1 MADTGTM
8 FLRQFVNNNNA
19 AVVEMSRA
27 DFLRANLRLILAW
40 PLLCLALCGVLWTA
54 TLLQLEAEKKVAR
67 QQALDSVAS
76 QSKAY
81 GQYLLRTL
89 EQMDQLTLQLKYE
102 WENSRGHLRLDQ
114 LKTQG
119 MYALPQFA
127 IVAILD
133 RKGHAVTATAP
144 LTRLR
149 TNERSD
155 FLLRHWRSNS
165 SALRIA
171 LGRANGDAAATAPGA
186 GGSLVHFTRRLED
199 EDGNF
204 DGVLLISIH
213 SSYFSEFYDSV
224 NFGKL
229 GMSAMVGEE
238 GELFST
244 RLGARVLPADGE
256 HGNSATPFLDTSF
269 LETDSGAMESGG
281 RVAFSDKQNRY
292 VGWQAL
298 KAYPFTA
305 VVGLA
310 DSEMLHP
317 YEETRTI
324 YIGIALGVTLL
335 LLAFTVIATVLSLR
349 LAWRHHQSE
358 GVRNAYRMATEGT
371 SDGFYIISAL
381 RGEDGAIVDFEIV
394 DCNEPG
400 AGYFGVRREQLLGM
414 RLQSRAHEAYFRD
427 LIHNYRA
434 AMQSGFSEEEIELPD
449 GNPFKLRWI
458 RRRLV
463 RSGDRLAVTLQ
474 DISTAKEHERDL
486 RRLANE
492 DGLTGLPN
500 RYWLQQF
507 LPGALARAA
516 IAQHMLALLFI
527 DLDGFKDIND
537 TQGHAEGDKV
547 LRAASLRLKAVLR
560 PGDHVVRLGGDEFVV
575 VLDPVEDDS
584 RAEQVAQR
592 IAIAFDE
599 PFYLG
604 SERHKM
610 GASIGISLY
619 PRDGAET
626 DVLLKNADIA
636 MYAVKVA
643 GKGHHRF
650 FQPELFETIRNRRE
664 LEQSLVAALEQDQ
677 FLVVYQPRVDALSGQ
692 LCSMEA
698 LVRWRHP
705 QHGMVPP
712 LEFIP
717 VAESSGLIS
726 QLGEVVIEKVCLQ
739 MAHWQAAGQELV
751 PVSINV
757 SARQFGRG
765 DVHQVLASALARH
778 RIDARMIEVE
788 ITESAM
794 MDEQNRAVEQLS
806 AIRAL
811 GVRLLVDDFG
821 TGYSSL
827 SQLQKFAM
835 DGLKIDRAFTM
846 ELGRSEQGEVFVRAI
861 LSMAHALGMSV
872 VAEGV
877 ETREQL
883 DILRALQCNEVQGYF
898 ISRPVPAEH
907 MLALMRK
914 RFLIP
919 LPAPVLPPYSPVHG
933 AENNAVS

>member
-1 MADTGTM
+1 M
-8 FLRQFVNNNNA
+8 FLQQFFNRQHTSMVQLGK
-19 AVVEMSRA
+19 A
-27 DFLRANLRLILAW
+27 DFLKANLRLILAW
-40 PLLCLALCGVLWTA
+40 PLLGLALCAVLWTA
-54 TLLQLEAEKKVAR
+54 TMLQLEAEKKVAQ
-67 QQALDSVAS
+67 QQALDNVAS
-76 QSKAY
+76 LSKAY
-81 GQYLLRTL
+81 SQYLLRTI
-89 EQMDQLTLQLKYE
+89 EQLDQLTLQLKYE
-102 WENSRGHLRLDQ
+102 WENAGGKLSLEQ
-114 LKTQG
+114 LKTRG
-119 MYALPQFA
+119 MYAMPQFA
-127 IVAILD
+127 IVAAFD
-133 RKGHAVTATAP
+133 RKGHAVTSTAP
-144 LTRLR
+144 VQRLR
-149 TNERSD
+149 TSERSD

-171 LGRANGDAAATAPGA
+171 LGKMGEGKA
-186 GGSLVHFTRRLED
+186 GSLVHFTRRLED
-199 EDGNF
+199 ADGNF

-213 SSYFSEFYDSV
+213 SDYFSEFYDSV

-238 GELFST
+238 GELLSV
-244 RLGARVLPADGE
+244 RLGATVLPPQGA
-256 HGNSATPFLDTSF
+256 AFLDTSF
-269 LETDSGAMESGG
+269 LDGDSGAMQSPG
-281 RVAFSDKQNRY
+281 RTAFADAQSRY

-305 VVGLA
+305 VVALT
-310 DSEMLHP
+310 DTQVLQP
-317 YEETRTI
+317 YQETRTI
-324 YIGIALGVTLL
+324 YLGIASAVSLL
-335 LLAFTVIATVLSLR
+335 LLAFTCIATGLSLR

-371 SDGFYIISAL
+371 SDGFYIIAAL
-381 RGEDGAIVDFEIV
+381 RDADGTIIDFELV

-400 AGYFGVRREQLLGM
+400 AEFFGVRRGQLLGM
-414 RLQSRAHEAYFRD
+414 RLQSRAHEPYFRD
-427 LIHNYRA
+427 LILSYRA
-434 AMQSGFSEEEIELPD
+434 AMASGFSEEEIELAD

-474 DISTAKEHERDL
+474 DISAAKLHEQDL

-516 IAQHMLALLFI
+516 QGGHMLALLFI
-527 DLDGFKDIND
+527 DFDGFKDIND

-547 LRAASLRLKAVLR
+547 LRAASLRLNAVLR

-575 VLDPVEDDS
+575 LLDPVEDDS

-592 IAIAFDE
+592 IATAFDE

-604 SERHKM
+604 LERHKM
-610 GASIGISLY
+610 GASIGISMY

-626 DVLLKNADIA
+626 DVLMKNADIA
-636 MYAVKVA
+636 MYAVKTA

-650 FQPELFETIRNRRE
+650 FQPALFETIRHRRE
-664 LEQSLVAALEQDQ
+664 LEQSLVTALEQDE
-677 FLVVYQPRVDALSGQ
+677 FLVVYQPRVDTMSGQ

-698 LVRWRHP
+698 LVRWQHP
-705 QHGMVPP
+705 QQGMVPP

-726 QLGEVVIEKVCLQ
+726 QLGEVVIEKVCQQ
-739 MAHWQAAGQELV
+739 MARWKTYGLELV

-765 DVHQVLASALARH
+765 DVHQVLASALSRH
-778 RIDARMIEVE
+778 GIDARLIEVE

-794 MDEQNRAVEQLS
+794 MDEQNRAVEQLA

-846 ELGRSEQGEVFVRAI
+846 ELGRSDQGEVFVRAI
-861 LSMAHALGMSV
+861 VSMAHALGMSV

-883 DILRALQCNEVQGYF
+883 DMLHALQCNEVQGYF
-898 ISRPVPAEH
+898 ISRPVPAEQ
-907 MLALMRK
+907 MLELMLK
-914 RFLIP
+914 RFLIDH
-919 LPAPVLPPYSPVHG
+919 PARARMPCSLAS
-933 AENNAVS
+933 

>member
-1 MADTGTM
+1 M
-8 FLRQFVNNNNA
+8 FLRQYFNRHHTAMVQ
-19 AVVEMSRA
+19 MGKA
-27 DFLRANLRLILAW
+27 DFLKANLRLILAW
-40 PLLCLALCGVLWTA
+40 PLLGLSLCAVLWAA
-54 TLLQLEAEKKVAR
+54 TMLQLEAEKKVAQ
-67 QQALDSVAS
+67 QQALDNVAS
-76 QSKAY
+76 LSKAY
-81 GQYLLRTL
+81 SQYLLRTV

-102 WENSRGHLRLDQ
+102 WENAGGKLSLEQ
-114 LKTQG
+114 LKTRG

-127 IVAILD
+127 IVAIFD
-133 RKGHAVTATAP
+133 RKGYAVTTTVP
-144 LTRLR
+144 VQRLR
-149 TNERSD
+149 ASERSD

-171 LGRANGDAAATAPGA
+171 LGKMGEGEA
-186 GGSLVHFTRRLED
+186 GSLVHFTRRLED
-199 EDGNF
+199 ADGNF

-213 SSYFSEFYDSV
+213 SAYFSEFYDSV

-238 GELFST
+238 GELLSV
-244 RLGARVLPADGE
+244 RLGATVLPPRG
-256 HGNSATPFLDTSF
+256 TPFLDTSF
-269 LETDSGAMESGG
+269 LDGDSGAMQSAG
-281 RVAFSDKQNRY
+281 RTAFADAQSRY

-305 VVGLA
+305 VVALA
-310 DSEMLHP
+310 DTQVLQP
-317 YEETRTI
+317 YQETRTI
-324 YIGIALGVTLL
+324 YLGIASAVSLL
-335 LLAFTVIATVLSLR
+335 LLAFTCIATGLSLR

-371 SDGFYIISAL
+371 SDGFYIIAAL
-381 RGEDGAIVDFEIV
+381 RDAEGVIIDFELV

-400 AGYFGVRREQLLGM
+400 ADFFGVRREQLLGM
-414 RLQSRAHEAYFRD
+414 RLQSRAHEPYFRD

-434 AMQSGFSEEEIELPD
+434 AMESGFSEEEIELAE

-474 DISTAKEHERDL
+474 DISAAKLHEQDL

-516 IAQHMLALLFI
+516 REGHMLALLFI
-527 DLDGFKDIND
+527 DFDGFKDIND

-547 LRAASLRLKAVLR
+547 LRAASLRLNAVLR

-575 VLDPVEDDS
+575 LLDPVEDDS

-592 IAIAFDE
+592 IAMAFDE

-604 SERHKM
+604 AERHKM
-610 GASIGISLY
+610 GASIGISMY

-626 DVLLKNADIA
+626 DVLMKNADIA
-636 MYAVKVA
+636 MYAVKTA

-650 FQPELFETIRNRRE
+650 FQPALFETIRHRRE
-664 LEQSLVAALEQDQ
+664 LEQSLVTALEQDE
-677 FLVVYQPRVDALSGQ
+677 FLVVYQPRVDTMSGQ

-698 LVRWRHP
+698 LVRWQHP

-726 QLGEVVIEKVCLQ
+726 QLGEVVIEKVCQQL
-739 MAHWQAAGQELV
+739 ARWKTYGLELV

-765 DVHQVLASALARH
+765 DVHQVLASALSRH
-778 RIDARMIEVE
+778 GIDARLIEVE

-794 MDEQNRAVEQLS
+794 MDEQNRAVEQLA

-861 LSMAHALGMSV
+861 VSMAHALGMSV

-883 DILRALQCNEVQGYF
+883 DMLHALQCNEVQGYF
-898 ISRPVPAEH
+898 ISRPVLAEQ
-907 MLALMRK
+907 MLELMLK
-914 RFLIP
+914 RFLIDH
-919 LPAPVLPPYSPVHG
+919 PAQPRLQPRSPYSL
-933 AENNAVS
+933 AS

>member
-1 MADTGTM
+1 M

-27 DFLRANLRLILAW
+27 DFLKANLRLILAW
-40 PLLCLALCGVLWTA
+40 PMLCLALCAVLWTA
-54 TLLQLEAEKKVAR
+54 TLLQLKAEKKVAQ

-81 GQYLLRTL
+81 SQYLLRTL

-102 WENSRGHLRLDQ
+102 WENSHDHLRLDQ

-133 RKGHAVTATAP
+133 RKGQAVTSTAP

-171 LGRANGDAAATAPGA
+171 LGRASTAPAAPGSA
-186 GGSLVHFTRRLED
+186 DSLVHFTRRLED

-238 GELFST
+238 GELFSM
-244 RLGARVLPADGE
+244 RLGSRVLPVPGA
-256 HGNSATPFLDTSF
+256 HGGAPFLDTSF
-269 LETDSGAMESGG
+269 LETDSGAVESGG
-281 RVAFSDKQNRY
+281 RFAFSDKQNRY

-324 YIGIALGVTLL
+324 YTGIALAVTLL
-335 LLAFTVIATVLSLR
+335 LLAFTVVATVLSLR
-349 LAWRHHQSE
+349 LAWRHHHSE

-371 SDGFYIISAL
+371 SDGFYIIAAL
-381 RGEDGAIVDFEIV
+381 RGGDGVIADFEIV

-414 RLQSRAHEAYFRD
+414 RLQSRAHEPYFRD

-500 RYWLQQF
+500 RYWLQHF

-626 DVLLKNADIA
+626 EVLLKNADIA

-677 FLVVYQPRVDALSGQ
+677 FLVVYQPRVDAMSGQ

-705 QHGMVPP
+705 ERGIISPT
-712 LEFIP
+712 EFIP
-717 VAESSGLIS
+717 LAEETGLIVPI
-726 QLGEVVIEKVCLQ
+726 GEWVLRTACNQAKAWQRGGQQAIR
-739 MAHWQAAGQELV
+739 MAVNL
-751 PVSINV
+751 
-757 SARQFGRG
+757 SAKQFK
-765 DVHQVLASALARH
+765 DENLMQIVLSALADTGL
-778 RIDARMIEVE
+778 DARLLELE
-788 ITESAM
+788 LTEGTL
-794 MDEQNRAVEQLS
+794 MDDARATMVTLEQLRG
-806 AIRAL
+806 I
-811 GVRLLVDDFG
+811 GVYLSIDDFG
-821 TGYSSL
+821 TGYSSMNYL
-827 SQLQKFAM
+827 KRFDVRA
-835 DGLKIDRAFTM
+835 LKIDRSFIAGLPQDAENAAIT
-846 ELGRSEQGEVFVRAI
+846 RAI
-861 LSMAHALGMSV
+861 IAMAHGLKMVV

-877 ETREQL
+877 ETDEQL
-883 DILRALQCNEVQGYF
+883 LMLEEYGCDMAQGYF
-898 ISRPVPAEH
+898 LGQPSPHDAITA
-907 MLALMRK
+907 MLERQ
-914 RFLIP
+914 
-919 LPAPVLPPYSPVHG
+919 APPPGGKLDLTGLRRRGV
-933 AENNAVS
+933 A

>member
-1 MADTGTM
+1 M

-27 DFLRANLRLILAW
+27 DFLKANLRLILAW
-40 PLLCLALCGVLWTA
+40 PLLGLVLCAVLWTA
-54 TLLQLEAEKKVAR
+54 TLLQLEAEKKVAQ
-67 QQALDSVAS
+67 QQALDSVS
-76 QSKAY
+76 SLSKAY

-102 WENSRGHLRLDQ
+102 WENSRGQLRLDH

-133 RKGHAVTATAP
+133 RKGHPVTATAP
-144 LTRLR
+144 LQRLR
-149 TNERSD
+149 VNERSD

-171 LGRANGDAAATAPGA
+171 LGRANAASEATVPGA
-186 GGSLVHFTRRLED
+186 DESLVHFTRRLED

-213 SSYFSEFYDSV
+213 SSYFSEFYNSV
-224 NFGKL
+224 SFGKF
-229 GMSAMVGEE
+229 GISAMVGEE

-244 RLGARVLPADGE
+244 RLGSRVLPTPSGE
-256 HGNSATPFLDTSF
+256 GTPFLDTSF
-269 LETDSGAMESGG
+269 LETDSGAMHSGG
-281 RVAFSDKQNRY
+281 RIAFSDKQSRY

-305 VVGLA
+305 VVGLS
-310 DSEMLHP
+310 DGEMLHP
-317 YEETRTI
+317 YAETRSI
-324 YIGIALGVTLL
+324 YIGIALAVTAL
-335 LLAFTVIATVLSLR
+335 LLAFAAVATVLSLR

-371 SDGFYIISAL
+371 SDGFYIIAAL
-381 RGEDGAIVDFEIV
+381 RGEDGSILDFEIV

-414 RLQSRAHEAYFRD
+414 RLQSRAHEPYFRD

-507 LPGALARAA
+507 LPGALGRAA
-516 IAQHMLALLFI
+516 IARHMLALLFI

-547 LRAASLRLKAVLR
+547 LRAASLRLKGVLR

-626 DVLLKNADIA
+626 EVLLKNADIA

-664 LEQSLVAALEQDQ
+664 LEQSLVTALEQDQ
-677 FLVVYQPRVDALSGQ
+677 FLVVYQPRVDAMSGQ

-698 LVRWRHP
+698 LVRWHHP

-739 MAHWQAAGQELV
+739 MARWQASGLEMV

-765 DVHQVLASALARH
+765 DVHQVLASALTRH
-778 RIDARMIEVE
+778 RIDARLIEVE

-898 ISRPVPAEH
+898 ISRPVPAEQ
-907 MLALMRK
+907 MLALMQQ

-919 LPAPVLPPYSPVHG
+919 LPAPVLPPYSPVIG
-933 AENNAVS
+933 EENNAVS

>member
-1 MADTGTM
+1 M

-19 AVVEMSRA
+19 AMVEMSRA
-27 DFLRANLRLILAW
+27 DFIRANVRLILAW
-40 PLLCLALCGVLWTA
+40 PLLCLALCAVLWTA
-54 TLLQLEAEKKVAR
+54 TLLQLEAEKTVAQ

-81 GQYLLRTL
+81 SQYLLRTL

-102 WENSRGHLRLDQ
+102 WENSRGQLRLDQ

-144 LTRLR
+144 LARLR

-171 LGRANGDAAATAPGA
+171 LGRANETAPAA
-186 GGSLVHFTRRLED
+186 GGASETLVHFTRRLED

-204 DGVLLISIH
+204 DGVLLIAIH

-229 GMSAMVGEE
+229 GMSAMVGED

-244 RLGARVLPADGE
+244 RLGARVLPV
-256 HGNSATPFLDTSF
+256 HGGHGPFLDTSF
-269 LETDSGAMESGG
+269 LETDSGAMESGS

-317 YEETRTI
+317 YQETRTI
-324 YIGIALGVTLL
+324 YMGIALGVTLL

-381 RGEDGAIVDFEIV
+381 RGEDGVILDFEIV

-414 RLQSRAHEAYFRD
+414 RLQSRAHEPYFRD

-500 RYWLQQF
+500 RYWLQHF
-507 LPGALARAA
+507 LPGALGRAA
-516 IAQHMLALLFI
+516 MAQRMLALLFI

-677 FLVVYQPRVDALSGQ
+677 FLVVYQPRVDAMSGQ

-883 DILRALQCNEVQGYF
+883 DILRGLQCNEVQGYF

-919 LPAPVLPPYSPVHG
+919 LPAPVLPPYSPVRS

>member
-1 MADTGTM
+1 M
-8 FLRQFVNNNNA
+8 FLRQFFKRHHA
-19 AVVEMSRA
+19 AMAQMGKA
-27 DFLRANLRLILAW
+27 DFLKANLRLILAW
-40 PLLCLALCGVLWTA
+40 PLLGMALCAVLWAA
-54 TLLQLEAEKKVAR
+54 TMLQLEAEKKVAQ
-67 QQALDSVAS
+67 QQALDNVAS
-76 QSKAY
+76 LSKAY
-81 GQYLLRTL
+81 SQYLLRTV

-102 WENSRGHLRLDQ
+102 WENAGGRLSLEQ
-114 LKTQG
+114 LKTRG

-127 IVAILD
+127 IVAIFD
-133 RKGHAVTATAP
+133 RKGHAVTTTAP
-144 LTRLR
+144 VQRLR
-149 TNERSD
+149 TSERSD

-171 LGRANGDAAATAPGA
+171 LGKASEGEDS
-186 GGSLVHFTRRLED
+186 SLVHFTRRLED
-199 EDGNF
+199 ADGNF

-213 SSYFSEFYDSV
+213 SAYFSEFYDSV

-238 GELFST
+238 GELLSV
-244 RLGARVLPADGE
+244 RLGATVIAPRG
-256 HGNSATPFLDTSF
+256 TPFLDTSF
-269 LETDSGAMESGG
+269 LDGDSGAMQSAG
-281 RVAFSDKQNRY
+281 RTAFADAQSRY

-305 VVGLA
+305 VVALA
-310 DSEMLHP
+310 DTQVLQP
-317 YEETRTI
+317 YQETRTI
-324 YIGIALGVTLL
+324 YLGIASAVSLL
-335 LLAFTVIATVLSLR
+335 LLAFTCIATGLSLR

-371 SDGFYIISAL
+371 SDGFYIIAAL
-381 RGEDGAIVDFEIV
+381 RDADGAIMDFELV

-400 AGYFGVRREQLLGM
+400 ADFFGVRREQLLGM
-414 RLQSRAHEAYFRD
+414 RLQSRAHEPYFRD

-434 AMQSGFSEEEIELPD
+434 AMESGFSEEEIELGE

-474 DISTAKEHERDL
+474 DISAAKLHEQDL
-486 RRLANE
+486 RRLVNE

-500 RYWLQQF
+500 RHWLQQF

-516 IAQHMLALLFI
+516 REGHMLALLFI
-527 DLDGFKDIND
+527 DFDGFKDIND

-547 LRAASLRLKAVLR
+547 LRAASLRLNAVLR

-575 VLDPVEDDS
+575 LLDPVEDDS

-592 IAIAFDE
+592 IAMAFDE

-604 SERHKM
+604 PERHKM
-610 GASIGISLY
+610 GASIGISMY

-626 DVLLKNADIA
+626 DVLMKNADIA
-636 MYAVKVA
+636 MYAVKTA

-650 FQPELFETIRNRRE
+650 FQPALFETIRHRRE
-664 LEQSLVAALEQDQ
+664 LEQSLVTALEQDE
-677 FLVVYQPRVDALSGQ
+677 FLVVYQPRVDTMSGQ

-698 LVRWRHP
+698 LVRWQHP

-726 QLGEVVIEKVCLQ
+726 QLGEVVIEKVCQQL
-739 MAHWQAAGQELV
+739 ARWKTYGLELV

-765 DVHQVLASALARH
+765 DVHQVLASALSRH
-778 RIDARMIEVE
+778 GIDARLIEVE

-794 MDEQNRAVEQLS
+794 MDEQNRAVEQLA

-861 LSMAHALGMSV
+861 VSMAHALGMSV

-883 DILRALQCNEVQGYF
+883 DMLHALQCNEVQGYF
-898 ISRPVPAEH
+898 ISRPVLAEQ
-907 MLALMRK
+907 MLELMLK
-914 RFLIP
+914 RFLIDHPAQP
-919 LPAPVLPPYSPVHG
+919 LSHPRTPCSLAS
-933 AENNAVS
+933 

>member
-1 MADTGTM
+1 M
-8 FLRQFVNNNNA
+8 FLRQFFNRHHTAMVQ
-19 AVVEMSRA
+19 MGKA
-27 DFLRANLRLILAW
+27 DFLKANLRLILAW
-40 PLLCLALCGVLWTA
+40 PLLGLALCAVLWAA
-54 TLLQLEAEKKVAR
+54 TMLQLEAEKKVAQ
-67 QQALDSVAS
+67 QQALDNVAS
-76 QSKAY
+76 LSKAY
-81 GQYLLRTL
+81 SQYLLRTV

-102 WENSRGHLRLDQ
+102 WEHADGKLRLEQ
-114 LKTQG
+114 LKTRG
-119 MYALPQFA
+119 MYAMPQFA
-127 IVAILD
+127 IVAIFD
-133 RKGHAVTATAP
+133 RKGHAVTTTAP
-144 LTRLR
+144 VQRLR
-149 TNERSD
+149 TSERSD

-171 LGRANGDAAATAPGA
+171 LGKMGEGEA
-186 GGSLVHFTRRLED
+186 GSLVHFTRRLED
-199 EDGNF
+199 ADGNF

-213 SSYFSEFYDSV
+213 SAYFSEFYDSV

-238 GELFST
+238 GELLSV
-244 RLGARVLPADGE
+244 RLGATVLAPQGA
-256 HGNSATPFLDTSF
+256 AFLDTSF
-269 LETDSGAMESGG
+269 LDGDSGAMQSPG
-281 RVAFSDKQNRY
+281 RTAFADAQSRY

-305 VVGLA
+305 VVALA
-310 DSEMLHP
+310 DTQVLQP
-317 YEETRTI
+317 YQETRTI
-324 YIGIALGVTLL
+324 YLGIASAVSLL
-335 LLAFTVIATVLSLR
+335 LLAFTCIATGLSLR

-371 SDGFYIISAL
+371 SDGFYIIAAL
-381 RGEDGAIVDFEIV
+381 RDAEGVIIDFELV

-400 AGYFGVRREQLLGM
+400 ADFFGVRREQLLGM
-414 RLQSRAHEAYFRD
+414 RLQSRAHEPYFRD

-434 AMQSGFSEEEIELPD
+434 AMVSGFSEEEIELAE

-474 DISTAKEHERDL
+474 DISAAKLHEQDL

-507 LPGALARAA
+507 LPEALDRAA
-516 IAQHMLALLFI
+516 REGHMLALLFI
-527 DLDGFKDIND
+527 DFDGFKDIND

-547 LRAASLRLKAVLR
+547 LRAASLRLNAVLR

-575 VLDPVEDDS
+575 LLDPVEDDS

-592 IAIAFDE
+592 IATAFDE

-604 SERHKM
+604 PERHKM
-610 GASIGISLY
+610 GASIGISMY

-626 DVLLKNADIA
+626 DVLMKNADIA
-636 MYAVKVA
+636 MYAVKTA

-650 FQPELFETIRNRRE
+650 FQPALFETIRHRRE
-664 LEQSLVAALEQDQ
+664 LEQSLVTALEQDE
-677 FLVVYQPRVDALSGQ
+677 FLVVYQPRVDTMSGQ

-698 LVRWRHP
+698 LVRWQHP

-726 QLGEVVIEKVCLQ
+726 QLGEVVIEKVCQQL
-739 MAHWQAAGQELV
+739 ARWKTYGLELV

-765 DVHQVLASALARH
+765 DVHQVLASALSRH
-778 RIDARMIEVE
+778 GIDARLIEVE

-794 MDEQNRAVEQLS
+794 MDEQNRAVEQLA

-861 LSMAHALGMSV
+861 VSMAHALGMSV

-877 ETREQL
+877 EMREQL
-883 DILRALQCNEVQGYF
+883 DMLHALQCNEVQGYF
-898 ISRPVPAEH
+898 ISRPVPAEQ
-907 MLALMRK
+907 MLELMLK
-914 RFLIP
+914 RFLIDH
-919 LPAPVLPPYSPVHG
+919 PARARTPYSL
-933 AENNAVS
+933 VS

>member
-1 MADTGTM
+1 M
-8 FLRQFVNNNNA
+8 FLRQFVNSNNA

-27 DFLRANLRLILAW
+27 DFLKANLRLILAW
-40 PLLCLALCGVLWTA
+40 PLLGLVLCAVLWTA
-54 TLLQLEAEKKVAR
+54 TLLQLEAEKKVAQ
-67 QQALDSVAS
+67 QQALDNVAS
-76 QSKAY
+76 LSKAY
-81 GQYLLRTL
+81 SQYLLRTV

-102 WENSRGHLRLDQ
+102 WEHADGKLRLEQ
-114 LKTQG
+114 LKTRG
-119 MYALPQFA
+119 MYAMPQFA
-127 IVAILD
+127 IVAIFD
-133 RKGHAVTATAP
+133 RKGHAVTTTAP
-144 LTRLR
+144 VQRLR
-149 TNERSD
+149 ASERSD

-171 LGRANGDAAATAPGA
+171 LGKMGEGEGEA
-186 GGSLVHFTRRLED
+186 GSMVHFTRRLED
-199 EDGNF
+199 ADGNF

-213 SSYFSEFYDSV
+213 SAYFSEFYDSV

-238 GELFST
+238 GELLSV
-244 RLGARVLPADGE
+244 RLGATVLPPRG
-256 HGNSATPFLDTSF
+256 TPFLDTSF
-269 LETDSGAMESGG
+269 LDGDSGAMQSAG
-281 RVAFSDKQNRY
+281 RTAFADAQSRY

-305 VVGLA
+305 VVALA
-310 DSEMLHP
+310 DTQVLQP
-317 YEETRTI
+317 YQETRTI
-324 YIGIALGVTLL
+324 YLGIASAVSLL
-335 LLAFTVIATVLSLR
+335 LLAFTCIATGLSLR

-371 SDGFYIISAL
+371 SDGFYIIAAL
-381 RGEDGAIVDFEIV
+381 RGTDGSILDFEIV

-414 RLQSRAHEAYFRD
+414 RLQSRAHEPYFRD

-434 AMQSGFSEEEIELPD
+434 AMESGFSEEEIELAE

-474 DISTAKEHERDL
+474 DISAAKLHEQDL

-650 FQPELFETIRNRRE
+650 FQPELFETIRSRRE
-664 LEQSLVAALEQDQ
+664 LEQSLVAALELDQ
-677 FLVVYQPRVDALSGQ
+677 FLVVYQPRVDAMSGQ

-698 LVRWRHP
+698 LVRWHHP

-739 MAHWQAAGQELV
+739 MARWQASGLELV

-778 RIDARMIEVE
+778 RIDARLIEVE

-883 DILRALQCNEVQGYF
+883 DILRTLQCNEVQGYF
-898 ISRPVPAEH
+898 ISRPVPAEQ
-907 MLALMRK
+907 MLALMHQ

-919 LPAPVLPPYSPVHG
+919 LPAPAL
-933 AENNAVS
+933 AL

>member
-1 MADTGTM
+1 MADPRTM
-8 FLRQFVNNNNA
+8 FLRQFFNRHHTTMVQIGK
-19 AVVEMSRA
+19 A
-27 DFLRANLRLILAW
+27 DFLKANLRQILAW
-40 PLLCLALCGVLWTA
+40 PLLGVALCAVLWAA
-54 TLLQLEAEKKVAR
+54 TMLQLAAEKQVAQ
-67 QQALDSVAS
+67 QQALDNVAS
-76 QSKAY
+76 LSKAY
-81 GQYLLRTL
+81 SQYLLRTV

-102 WENSRGHLRLDQ
+102 WENAGGKLRLEQ
-114 LKTQG
+114 MKTRG

-127 IVAILD
+127 IVAIFD
-133 RKGHAVTATAP
+133 RKGHAVTTTAP
-144 LTRLR
+144 VQRLR
-149 TNERSD
+149 ASERSD

-171 LGRANGDAAATAPGA
+171 LGKAGDGNEAS
-186 GGSLVHFTRRLED
+186 GSLVHFTRRLED
-199 EDGNF
+199 ADGNF

-213 SSYFSEFYDSV
+213 SAYFSEFYDSV

-238 GELFST
+238 GELLSV
-244 RLGARVLPADGE
+244 RLGATVLAP
-256 HGNSATPFLDTSF
+256 HGTPFLDTSF
-269 LETDSGAMESGG
+269 LDGDSGAMQSAG
-281 RVAFSDKQNRY
+281 RTAFADAQSRY

-305 VVGLA
+305 VVALA
-310 DSEMLHP
+310 DTQVLQP
-317 YEETRTI
+317 YQETRTI
-324 YIGIALGVTLL
+324 YLGIASAVSLL
-335 LLAFTVIATVLSLR
+335 LLAFTCIATGLSLR

-371 SDGFYIISAL
+371 SDGFYIIAAL
-381 RGEDGAIVDFEIV
+381 RDADGVIVDFELV

-400 AGYFGVRREQLLGM
+400 ADFFGVHREQLLGM
-414 RLQSRAHEAYFRD
+414 RLQSRAHEPYFRD
-427 LIHNYRA
+427 LIQNYHA
-434 AMQSGFSEEEIELPD
+434 AMVSGFSEEEIELAE

-474 DISTAKEHERDL
+474 DISAAKLHEQDL

-516 IAQHMLALLFI
+516 RDGHMLALLFI
-527 DLDGFKDIND
+527 DFDGFKDIND

-547 LRAASLRLKAVLR
+547 LRAASLRLHAVLR
-560 PGDHVVRLGGDEFVV
+560 PGDHVVRVGGDEFVV
-575 VLDPVEDDS
+575 LLDPVKDDS

-592 IAIAFDE
+592 IASAFDE

-604 SERHKM
+604 PERHKM
-610 GASIGISLY
+610 GASIGISMY

-626 DVLLKNADIA
+626 DVLMKNADIA
-636 MYAVKVA
+636 MYAVKTA

-650 FQPELFETIRNRRE
+650 FQPALFETIRHRRE
-664 LEQSLVAALEQDQ
+664 LEQSLVTALEQDQ
-677 FLVVYQPRVDALSGQ
+677 FLVVYQPRVDTMSGL

-698 LVRWRHP
+698 LVRWQHP

-726 QLGEVVIEKVCLQ
+726 QLGEVVIEKVCQQL
-739 MAHWQAAGQELV
+739 ARWKTYGLELV

-765 DVHQVLASALARH
+765 DVHRVLASALARH
-778 RIDARMIEVE
+778 GIDARLIEVE

-794 MDEQNRAVEQLS
+794 MDEQNRAVEQLA

-861 LSMAHALGMSV
+861 VSMAHALGMSV

-883 DILRALQCNEVQGYF
+883 DMLHALQCNEVQGYF
-898 ISRPVPAEH
+898 ISRPVPAEQ
-907 MLALMRK
+907 MLELMLK
-914 RFLIP
+914 RFLIDHP
-919 LPAPVLPPYSPVHG
+919 AQPRLPAPSLYTLAS
-933 AENNAVS
+933 

>member
-1 MADTGTM
+1 M

-19 AVVEMSRA
+19 AVVEMSKA
-27 DFLRANLRLILAW
+27 GFLRANLRLILAW
-40 PLLCLALCGVLWTA
+40 PLLCLALCAVLWTA
-54 TLLQLEAEKKVAR
+54 TLLQLEAEKKVAQ

-102 WENSRGHLRLDQ
+102 WENSHDHLRLDQ

-171 LGRANGDAAATAPGA
+171 LGRANGANGAAAPGA
-186 GGSLVHFTRRLED
+186 DDSLVHFTRRLED

-244 RLGARVLPADGE
+244 RLGSRVLPV
-256 HGNSATPFLDTSF
+256 HGGQRSQGTPFLDTSF

-324 YIGIALGVTLL
+324 YTVIALGVTVL

-381 RGEDGAIVDFEIV
+381 RGDDGAIVDFEIV

-414 RLQSRAHEAYFRD
+414 RLQSRAHEPYFRD

-626 DVLLKNADIA
+626 EVLLKNADIA

-677 FLVVYQPRVDALSGQ
+677 FLVVYQPRVDAMSGQ

-726 QLGEVVIEKVCLQ
+726 QLGEVVIEKVCQQ
-739 MAHWQAAGQELV
+739 MARWQAAGQELV

-919 LPAPVLPPYSPVHG
+919 LAAPVLPPYSTVQS
-933 AENNAVS
+933 AENNVVS

>member
-1 MADTGTM
+1 M
-8 FLRQFVNNNNA
+8 
-19 AVVEMSRA
+19 VEMCKA
-27 DFLRANLRLILAW
+27 DFLRSNIRLILVW
-40 PLLCLALCGVLWTA
+40 PLLGLALAAVLWTA
-54 TLLQLEAEKKVAR
+54 TLLQLQAEKTVAQ
-67 QQALDSVAS
+67 QQALGSVAS
-76 QSKAY
+76 LARAY
-81 GQYLLRTL
+81 SQYLLRTV

-102 WENSRGHLRLDQ
+102 WENAQGKLRLEQ
-114 LKTQG
+114 LKTRG
-119 MYALPQFA
+119 MYAMPQFA
-127 IVAILD
+127 IVAIFD
-133 RKGHAVTATAP
+133 GKGHAVTTTAP
-144 LTRLR
+144 VQRLR
-149 TNERSD
+149 TSERSD
-155 FLLRHWRSNS
+155 FLLRHWLSNS

-171 LGRANGDAAATAPGA
+171 LGKMGEDKA
-186 GGSLVHFTRRLED
+186 GGGEAGSLVHFTRRLED
-199 EDGNF
+199 ADGNF

-213 SSYFSEFYDSV
+213 SAYFSEFYDSV

-238 GELFST
+238 GELLSV
-244 RLGARVLPADGE
+244 RLGATVLPPRG
-256 HGNSATPFLDTSF
+256 TPFLDTSF
-269 LETDSGAMESGG
+269 LDGDSGAMQSAG
-281 RVAFSDKQNRY
+281 RTAFADAQSRY

-305 VVGLA
+305 VVALA
-310 DSEMLHP
+310 DTQVLQP
-317 YEETRTI
+317 YQETRTI
-324 YIGIALGVTLL
+324 YLGIASAVSLL
-335 LLAFTVIATVLSLR
+335 LLAFTCIATGLSLR

-371 SDGFYIISAL
+371 SDGFYIIAAL
-381 RGEDGAIVDFEIV
+381 RGGDGVIADFEIV

-414 RLQSRAHEAYFRD
+414 RLQSRAHEPYFRD

-500 RYWLQQF
+500 RYWLQHF

-626 DVLLKNADIA
+626 EVLLKNADIA

-677 FLVVYQPRVDALSGQ
+677 FLVVYQPRVDAMSGQ

-726 QLGEVVIEKVCLQ
+726 QLGEVVIEKVCQQ
-739 MAHWQAAGQELV
+739 MARWQAAGQELV

-919 LPAPVLPPYSPVHG
+919 LAAPVLPPYSTVQS
-933 AENNAVS
+933 AENNVVS

>member
-1 MADTGTM
+1 M
-8 FLRQFVNNNNA
+8 FLRQFFNRHHTTMVQIGK
-19 AVVEMSRA
+19 A
-27 DFLRANLRLILAW
+27 DFLKANLRQILAW
-40 PLLCLALCGVLWTA
+40 PLLGLALCAVLWAA
-54 TLLQLEAEKKVAR
+54 TMLQLEAEKQVAQ
-67 QQALDSVAS
+67 QQALDNVAS
-76 QSKAY
+76 LSKAY
-81 GQYLLRTL
+81 SQYLLRTV

-102 WENSRGHLRLDQ
+102 WENAGGKLRLEQ
-114 LKTQG
+114 LKTRG

-127 IVAILD
+127 IVAIFD
-133 RKGHAVTATAP
+133 RKGHAVTTTAP
-144 LTRLR
+144 VQRLR
-149 TNERSD
+149 ASERSD

-171 LGRANGDAAATAPGA
+171 LGKA
-186 GGSLVHFTRRLED
+186 GEGEEASGSLVHFTRRLED
-199 EDGNF
+199 ADGNF

-213 SSYFSEFYDSV
+213 SAYFSEFYDSV

-238 GELFST
+238 GELLSV
-244 RLGARVLPADGE
+244 RLGATVLAP
-256 HGNSATPFLDTSF
+256 HGTPFLDTSF
-269 LETDSGAMESGG
+269 LDGDSGAMQSAG
-281 RVAFSDKQNRY
+281 RTAFADAQSRY

-305 VVGLA
+305 VVALA
-310 DSEMLHP
+310 DTQVLQP
-317 YEETRTI
+317 YQETRTI
-324 YIGIALGVTLL
+324 YLGIASAVSLL
-335 LLAFTVIATVLSLR
+335 LLAFTCIATGLSLR

-371 SDGFYIISAL
+371 SDGFYIIAAL
-381 RGEDGAIVDFEIV
+381 RDADGVIVDFELV

-400 AGYFGVRREQLLGM
+400 ADFFGVHREQLLGM
-414 RLQSRAHEAYFRD
+414 RLQSRAHEPYFRD
-427 LIHNYRA
+427 LIQNYHA
-434 AMQSGFSEEEIELPD
+434 AMVSGFSEEEIELAD

-474 DISTAKEHERDL
+474 DISAAKLHEQDL

-507 LPGALARAA
+507 LPDALARAA
-516 IAQHMLALLFI
+516 RDGHMLALLFI
-527 DLDGFKDIND
+527 DFDGFKDIND

-547 LRAASLRLKAVLR
+547 LRAASLRLHAVLR
-560 PGDHVVRLGGDEFVV
+560 PGDHVVRVGGDEFVV
-575 VLDPVEDDS
+575 LLDPVEDDS

-592 IAIAFDE
+592 IASAFDE

-604 SERHKM
+604 PERHKM
-610 GASIGISLY
+610 GASIGISMY

-626 DVLLKNADIA
+626 DVLMKNADIA
-636 MYAVKVA
+636 MYAVKTA

-650 FQPELFETIRNRRE
+650 FQPALFETIRHRRE
-664 LEQSLVAALEQDQ
+664 LEQSLVTALEQDQ
-677 FLVVYQPRVDALSGQ
+677 FLVVYQPRVDTMSGL

-698 LVRWRHP
+698 LVRWQHP

-726 QLGEVVIEKVCLQ
+726 QLGEVVIEKVCQQL
-739 MAHWQAAGQELV
+739 ARWKTYGLELV

-765 DVHQVLASALARH
+765 DVHRVLASALARH
-778 RIDARMIEVE
+778 GIDARLIEVE

-794 MDEQNRAVEQLS
+794 MDEQNRAVEQLA

-861 LSMAHALGMSV
+861 VSMAHALGMSV

-883 DILRALQCNEVQGYF
+883 DMLHALQCNEVQGYF
-898 ISRPVPAEH
+898 ISRPVPAEQ
-907 MLALMRK
+907 MLELMLK
-914 RFLIP
+914 RFLIDHP
-919 LPAPVLPPYSPVHG
+919 AQPGLPAPTLCTLAS
-933 AENNAVS
+933 

>member
-1 MADTGTM
+1 M
-8 FLRQFVNNNNA
+8 FLRQFVDNNNA
-19 AVVEMSRA
+19 AVVEMSRT
-27 DFLRANLRLILAW
+27 DFLKANLRLMLAW
-40 PLLCLALCGVLWTA
+40 PLLCLALCAVLWTA
-54 TLLQLEAEKKVAR
+54 TLLQLEAEKKVAQ

-76 QSKAY
+76 LSKAY
-81 GQYLLRTL
+81 SQYLLRTL

-102 WENSRGHLRLDQ
+102 WEKSQGKLRLDE

-144 LTRLR
+144 LQRLR
-149 TNERSD
+149 TSERSD

-165 SALRIA
+165 SALRIG
-171 LGRANGDAAATAPGA
+171 LGRANEGVAKGDDDT
-186 GGSLVHFTRRLED
+186 LVHFTRRLED
-199 EDGNF
+199 ADGNF

-213 SSYFSEFYDSV
+213 SAYFSEFYDSV

-244 RLGARVLPADGE
+244 RLGSRVLPVQG
-256 HGNSATPFLDTSF
+256 TPFFDTTF
-269 LETDSGAMESGG
+269 LETDSGSIQSGG
-281 RVAFSDKQNRY
+281 RVAFSDKQGRY

-305 VVGLA
+305 VVGLS
-310 DSEMLHP
+310 DVEVLRP

-324 YIGIALGVTLL
+324 YMWIAAAVSLL
-335 LLAFTVIATVLSLR
+335 LMGFTVIATMLSLR
-349 LAWRHHQSE
+349 LAWRHHLSA

-371 SDGFYIISAL
+371 SDGFYIIAAL
-381 RGEDGAIVDFEIV
+381 RDEAGAIIDFEIV

-400 AGYFGVRREQLLGM
+400 ARFFGVRRDQLLGM
-414 RLQSRAHEAYFRD
+414 RMQERAHEQYFRD
-427 LIHNYRA
+427 LMHSYRA
-434 AMQSGFSEEEIELPD
+434 AMESGFSEEEIELQE
-449 GNPFKLRWI
+449 GNPFQLRWI

-463 RSGDRLAVTLQ
+463 RSGERLAVTLQ

-500 RYWLQQF
+500 RHWLQQF
-507 LPGALARAA
+507 LPNALVRAA
-516 IAQHMLALLFI
+516 IDGHMLALLFI

-537 TQGHAEGDKV
+537 TQGHAQGDKV

-560 PGDHVVRLGGDEFVV
+560 PGDHVARLGGDEFIVI
-575 VLDPVEDDS
+575 LDPMEDEE

-592 IAIAFDE
+592 IALAFDE

-604 SERHKM
+604 VERHKM

-619 PRDGAET
+619 PRDGSET

-636 MYAVKVA
+636 MYAVKAA

-664 LEQSLVAALEQDQ
+664 LEQSLVTALEQDQ
-677 FLVVYQPRVDALSGQ
+677 FLVVYQPRVDAMSGQ

-698 LVRWRHP
+698 LVRWMHP

-712 LEFIP
+712 LEFIA

-726 QLGEVVIEKVCLQ
+726 QLGEVVIEKVCQQ
-739 MAHWQAAGQELV
+739 MARWKGYGMELV

-765 DVHQVLASALARH
+765 DVHEVLASALARH
-778 RIDARMIEVE
+778 RIEARLIEVE

-794 MDEQNRAVEQLS
+794 MDEQNRAVEQLA

-877 ETREQL
+877 ETAEQL
-883 DILRALQCNEVQGYF
+883 EILRALQCNEVQGYF
-898 ISRPVPAEH
+898 VSRPVPAEQ
-907 MLALMRK
+907 MLELMLK

-919 LPAPVLPPYSPVHG
+919 QKARVLPPYSVVAG
-933 AENNAVS
+933 SDTSLVVSLESVSK

>member
-1 MADTGTM
+1 M

-19 AVVEMSRA
+19 AVVEMSKA

-40 PLLCLALCGVLWTA
+40 PLLCLALCAVLWTA
-54 TLLQLEAEKKVAR
+54 TLLQLEAEKKVAQ

-102 WENSRGHLRLDQ
+102 WENSHDHLRLDQ

-171 LGRANGDAAATAPGA
+171 LGRANGANGAAAPGA
-186 GGSLVHFTRRLED
+186 DDSLVHFTRRLED

-244 RLGARVLPADGE
+244 RLGSRVLPV
-256 HGNSATPFLDTSF
+256 HGGQRSQGTPFLDTSF

-324 YIGIALGVTLL
+324 YTVIALGVTVL

-381 RGEDGAIVDFEIV
+381 RGDDGAIVDFEIV

-414 RLQSRAHEAYFRD
+414 RLQSRAHEPYFRD

-626 DVLLKNADIA
+626 EVLLKNADIA

-664 LEQSLVAALEQDQ
+664 LEQSLVAAQEQDP
-677 FLVVYQPRVDALSGQ
+677 FLVVYPPRVDAMSGQ

-726 QLGEVVIEKVCLQ
+726 QLGEVVIEKVCQQ
-739 MAHWQAAGQELV
+739 MARWQAAGQELV

-919 LPAPVLPPYSPVHG
+919 LAAPVLPPYSTVQS
-933 AENNAVS
+933 AENNVVS

>member
-1 MADTGTM
+1 M
-8 FLRQFVNNNNA
+8 FLRQFFNRHHTAMVQ
-19 AVVEMSRA
+19 MGKA
-27 DFLRANLRLILAW
+27 DFLKANLRLILAW
-40 PLLCLALCGVLWTA
+40 PLLGLALCAVLWAA
-54 TLLQLEAEKKVAR
+54 TMLQLEAEKKVAQ
-67 QQALDSVAS
+67 QQALDNVAS
-76 QSKAY
+76 LSKAY
-81 GQYLLRTL
+81 SQYLLRTV

-102 WENSRGHLRLDQ
+102 WEHADGKLRLEQ
-114 LKTQG
+114 LKTRG
-119 MYALPQFA
+119 MYAMPQFA
-127 IVAILD
+127 IVAIFD
-133 RKGHAVTATAP
+133 RKGHAVTTTAP
-144 LTRLR
+144 VQRLR
-149 TNERSD
+149 TSERSD

-171 LGRANGDAAATAPGA
+171 LGKMGEGEA
-186 GGSLVHFTRRLED
+186 GSLVHFTRRLED
-199 EDGNF
+199 ADGNF

-213 SSYFSEFYDSV
+213 SAYFSEFYDSV

-238 GELFST
+238 GELLSV
-244 RLGARVLPADGE
+244 RLGATVLAPQGA
-256 HGNSATPFLDTSF
+256 AFLDTSF
-269 LETDSGAMESGG
+269 LDGDSGAMQSPG
-281 RVAFSDKQNRY
+281 RTAFADAQSRY

-305 VVGLA
+305 VVALA
-310 DSEMLHP
+310 DTQVLQP
-317 YEETRTI
+317 YQETRTI
-324 YIGIALGVTLL
+324 YLGIASAVSLL
-335 LLAFTVIATVLSLR
+335 LLAFTCIATGLSLR

-371 SDGFYIISAL
+371 SDGFYIIAAL
-381 RGEDGAIVDFEIV
+381 RDAEGVIIDFELV

-400 AGYFGVRREQLLGM
+400 ADFFGVRREQLLGM
-414 RLQSRAHEAYFRD
+414 RLQSRAHEPYFRD

-434 AMQSGFSEEEIELPD
+434 AMVSGFSEEEIELAE

-474 DISTAKEHERDL
+474 DISAAKLHEQDL

-507 LPGALARAA
+507 LPEALDRAA
-516 IAQHMLALLFI
+516 REGHMLALLFI
-527 DLDGFKDIND
+527 DFDGFKDIND

-547 LRAASLRLKAVLR
+547 LRAASLRLNAVLR

-575 VLDPVEDDS
+575 LLDPVEDDS

-592 IAIAFDE
+592 IATAFDE

-604 SERHKM
+604 PERHKM
-610 GASIGISLY
+610 GASIGISMY

-626 DVLLKNADIA
+626 DVLMKNADIA
-636 MYAVKVA
+636 MYAVKTA

-650 FQPELFETIRNRRE
+650 FQPALFETIRHRRE
-664 LEQSLVAALEQDQ
+664 LEQSLVTALEQDE
-677 FLVVYQPRVDALSGQ
+677 FLVVYQPRVDTMSGQ

-698 LVRWRHP
+698 LVRWQHP

-726 QLGEVVIEKVCLQ
+726 QLGEVVIEKVCQQL
-739 MAHWQAAGQELV
+739 ARWKTYGLELV

-765 DVHQVLASALARH
+765 DVHQVLASALSRH
-778 RIDARMIEVE
+778 GIDARLIEVE

-794 MDEQNRAVEQLS
+794 MDEQNRAVEQLA

-861 LSMAHALGMSV
+861 VSMAHALGMSV

-883 DILRALQCNEVQGYF
+883 DMLHALQCNEVQGYF
-898 ISRPVPAEH
+898 ISRPVPAEQ
-907 MLALMRK
+907 MLELMLK
-914 RFLIP
+914 RFLIDH
-919 LPAPVLPPYSPVHG
+919 PARARTPYSL
-933 AENNAVS
+933 VS

>member
-1 MADTGTM
+1 M

-19 AVVEMSRA
+19 AVVEMSKA

-40 PLLCLALCGVLWTA
+40 PLLCLALCAVLWTA
-54 TLLQLEAEKKVAR
+54 TLLQLEAEKKVAQ

-102 WENSRGHLRLDQ
+102 WENSHDHLRLDQ

-171 LGRANGDAAATAPGA
+171 LGRANGANGAAAPGA
-186 GGSLVHFTRRLED
+186 DDSLVHFTRRLED
-199 EDGNF
+199 EDGNL

-213 SSYFSEFYDSV
+213 SSSFSEFYDSV

-244 RLGARVLPADGE
+244 RLGSRVLPV
-256 HGNSATPFLDTSF
+256 HGGQRSQGTPFLDTSF

-324 YIGIALGVTLL
+324 YTVIALGVTVL

-381 RGEDGAIVDFEIV
+381 RGDDGAIVDFEIV

-414 RLQSRAHEAYFRD
+414 RLQSRAHEPYFRD

-626 DVLLKNADIA
+626 EVLLKNADIA

-677 FLVVYQPRVDALSGQ
+677 FLVVYQPRVDAMSGQ

-726 QLGEVVIEKVCLQ
+726 QLGEVVIEKVCQQ
-739 MAHWQAAGQELV
+739 MARWQAAGQELV

-919 LPAPVLPPYSPVHG
+919 LAAPVLPPYSTVQS
-933 AENNAVS
+933 AENNVVS

>member
-1 MADTGTM
+1 MP
-8 FLRQFVNNNNA
+8 LQQFFKPSGA
-19 AVVEMSRA
+19 AATPGRA
-27 DFLRANLRLILAW
+27 AFFKANLRMVLAW
-40 PLLCLALCGVLWTA
+40 PLLGLALCAVLWTA
-54 TLLQLEAEKKVAR
+54 TLLQLEAEKKVAQ
-67 QQALDSVAS
+67 QQALDNVAS
-76 QSKAY
+76 LSKAY
-81 GQYLLRTL
+81 SQYLLRTM

-102 WENSRGHLRLDQ
+102 WENAHGKLRLDQ

-127 IVAILD
+127 IVAIFD
-133 RKGHAVTATAP
+133 RKGHAVTATAALEP
-144 LTRLR
+144 LR
-149 TNERSD
+149 TSERSEM
-155 FLLRHWRSNS
+155 LLRHWRSNS

-171 LGRANGDAAATAPGA
+171 LGRMDEEPQALKDRKAGQPGA
-186 GGSLVHFTRRLED
+186 LAQDATLVHFTRRLED
-199 EDGNF
+199 DDGNF

-229 GMSAMVGEE
+229 GMSALVGEE

-244 RLGARVLPADGE
+244 RLGSNVAPAPG
-256 HGNSATPFLDTSF
+256 AAFFDTSF
-269 LETDSGAMESGG
+269 LDSDGGAMQSQG
-281 RVAFSDKQNRY
+281 RIGFSDKQNRF

-298 KAYPFTA
+298 SAYPFTA
-305 VVGLA
+305 LVGLA
-310 DSEMLHP
+310 DQEVLQP
-317 YEETRTI
+317 YQETRTI
-324 YIGIALGVTLL
+324 YLGIALAVSAM
-335 LLAFTVIATVLSLR
+335 LLAFTGVATVLSLR

-358 GVRNAYRMATEGT
+358 GVRSAYRMATEGT
-371 SDGFYIISAL
+371 SDGFYIIVAI
-381 RGEDGAIVDFEIV
+381 RGADGAIMDFELV

-400 AGYFGVRREQLLGM
+400 ARFFGVHREQLLGL
-414 RLQSRAHEAYFRD
+414 RLQSRAHEPYFRD
-427 LIHNYRA
+427 LIQNYKA
-434 AMQSGFSEEEIELPD
+434 AMQTGFSEQEIELPD
-449 GNPFKLRWI
+449 GNPFHLRWI
-458 RRRLV
+458 RRRVV

-474 DISTAKEHERDL
+474 DISEAKEHEQEL
-486 RRLANE
+486 RRMANE

-500 RYWLQQF
+500 RHWLQHF
-507 LPGALARAA
+507 LPGALSRAA
-516 IAQHMLALLFI
+516 HDGHMLALLFI

-547 LRAASLRLKAVLR
+547 LRAASVRLKAVLR

-575 VLDPVEDDS
+575 LLDPIEDDS
-584 RAEQVAQR
+584 RAEQVASR
-592 IAIAFDE
+592 IAQAFDE

-610 GASIGISLY
+610 GASIGISIS
-619 PRDGAET
+619 PRDGLDT

-636 MYAVKVA
+636 MYAVKMA

-650 FQPELFETIRNRRE
+650 FQPALFETIRHRRE
-664 LEQSLVAALEQDQ
+664 LEQALVTALEQDE
-677 FLVVYQPRVDALSGQ
+677 FLVVYQPRVDTQNGL

-698 LVRWRHP
+698 LVRWQHP
-705 QHGMVPP
+705 LHGMVPP

-717 VAESSGLIS
+717 VAESCGLIA
-726 QLGEVVIEKVCLQ
+726 QLGETVIEKVCQQ
-739 MAHWQAAGQELV
+739 MARWKSFGLQLV

-765 DVHQVLASALARH
+765 DVHLVLASAMARH
-778 RIDARMIEVE
+778 GIEARLIEVE

-794 MDEQNRAVEQLS
+794 MDEQNRTVEQLA

-835 DGLKIDRAFTM
+835 DGLKIDRAFTT

-861 LSMAHALGMSV
+861 VSMAHALGMSV

-877 ETREQL
+877 ETQEQL
-883 DILRALQCNEVQGYF
+883 DMLRALQCNEIQGYLV
-898 ISRPVPAEH
+898 SRPVPADQ
-907 MLALMRK
+907 MLELMLK
-914 RFLIP
+914 RLLLGRLDGA
-919 LPAPVLPPYSPVHG
+919 LPALKVAH
-933 AENNAVS
+933 

>member
-1 MADTGTM
+1 M
-8 FLRQFVNNNNA
+8 FLRQFFNRHHTAMVQ
-19 AVVEMSRA
+19 MGKA
-27 DFLRANLRLILAW
+27 DFLKANLRLILAW
-40 PLLCLALCGVLWTA
+40 PLLGLSLCAVLWAA
-54 TLLQLEAEKKVAR
+54 TMLQLEAEKKVAQ
-67 QQALDSVAS
+67 QQALDNVAS
-76 QSKAY
+76 LSKAY
-81 GQYLLRTL
+81 SQYLLRTV

-102 WENSRGHLRLDQ
+102 WENAGGKLSLEQ
-114 LKTQG
+114 LKTRG

-127 IVAILD
+127 IVAIFD
-133 RKGHAVTATAP
+133 RKGYAVTTTVP
-144 LTRLR
+144 VQRLR
-149 TNERSD
+149 ASERSD

-171 LGRANGDAAATAPGA
+171 LGKMGEGEA
-186 GGSLVHFTRRLED
+186 GSLVHFTRRLED
-199 EDGNF
+199 ADGNF

-213 SSYFSEFYDSV
+213 SAYFSEFYDSV

-238 GELFST
+238 GELLSV
-244 RLGARVLPADGE
+244 RLGATVLPPRG
-256 HGNSATPFLDTSF
+256 TPFLDTSF
-269 LETDSGAMESGG
+269 LDGDSGAMQSAG
-281 RVAFSDKQNRY
+281 RTAFADAQSRY

-305 VVGLA
+305 VVALA
-310 DSEMLHP
+310 DTQVLQP
-317 YEETRTI
+317 YQETRTI
-324 YIGIALGVTLL
+324 YLGIASAVSLL
-335 LLAFTVIATVLSLR
+335 LLAFTCIATGLSLR

-371 SDGFYIISAL
+371 SDGFYIIAAL
-381 RGEDGAIVDFEIV
+381 RDAEGVIIDFELV

-400 AGYFGVRREQLLGM
+400 ADFFGVRREQLLGM
-414 RLQSRAHEAYFRD
+414 RLQSRAHEPYFRD

-434 AMQSGFSEEEIELPD
+434 AMESGFSEEEIELAE

-474 DISTAKEHERDL
+474 DISAAKLHEQDL

-516 IAQHMLALLFI
+516 REGHMLALLFI
-527 DLDGFKDIND
+527 DFDGFKDIND

-547 LRAASLRLKAVLR
+547 LRAASLRLNAVLR

-575 VLDPVEDDS
+575 LLDPVEDDS

-592 IAIAFDE
+592 IAMAFDE

-604 SERHKM
+604 AERHKM
-610 GASIGISLY
+610 GASIGISMY

-626 DVLLKNADIA
+626 DVLMKNADIA
-636 MYAVKVA
+636 MYAVKTA

-650 FQPELFETIRNRRE
+650 FQPALFETIRHRRE
-664 LEQSLVAALEQDQ
+664 LEQSLVTALEQDE
-677 FLVVYQPRVDALSGQ
+677 FLVVYQPRVDTMSGQ

-698 LVRWRHP
+698 LVRWQHP

-726 QLGEVVIEKVCLQ
+726 QLGEVVIEKVCQQL
-739 MAHWQAAGQELV
+739 ARWKTYGLELV

-765 DVHQVLASALARH
+765 DVHQVLASALSRH
-778 RIDARMIEVE
+778 GIDARLIEVE

-794 MDEQNRAVEQLS
+794 MDEQNRAVEQLA

-861 LSMAHALGMSV
+861 VSMAHALGMSV

-883 DILRALQCNEVQGYF
+883 DMLHALQCNEVQGYF
-898 ISRPVPAEH
+898 ISRPVLAEQ
-907 MLALMRK
+907 MLELMLK
-914 RFLIP
+914 RFLIDH
-919 LPAPVLPPYSPVHG
+919 PAQPRLQPRSPYSL
-933 AENNAVS
+933 AS

>member
-1 MADTGTM
+1 M
-8 FLRQFVNNNNA
+8 FLRQFVNNNNGA
-19 AVVEMSRA
+19 MVEMSRG
-27 DFLRANLRLILAW
+27 DFLKANLRLILAW
-40 PLLCLALCGVLWTA
+40 PLLGLVLCAVLWTA
-54 TLLQLEAEKKVAR
+54 TLLQLEAEKKVAQ
-67 QQALDSVAS
+67 QQALDSVS
-76 QSKAY
+76 SLSKAY

-102 WENSRGHLRLDQ
+102 WENSRGQLRLDQ

-133 RKGHAVTATAP
+133 RKGQPVTATAP
-144 LTRLR
+144 LQRLR
-149 TNERSD
+149 VNERSD

-171 LGRANGDAAATAPGA
+171 LGRANAANADDAATVPGA
-186 GGSLVHFTRRLED
+186 DESLVHFTRRLED

-213 SSYFSEFYDSV
+213 SSYFSEFYNSV
-224 NFGKL
+224 SFGKF

-244 RLGARVLPADGE
+244 RLGSRVLPTR
-256 HGNSATPFLDTSF
+256 SAQGTPFLDTSF
-269 LETDSGAMESGG
+269 LETESGALHSGG
-281 RVAFSDKQNRY
+281 RIAFSDKQSRY

-305 VVGLA
+305 VVGLS
-310 DSEMLHP
+310 DGEMLHP

-324 YIGIALGVTLL
+324 YIGIALAVTML
-335 LLAFTVIATVLSLR
+335 LLAFTAIATMLSLR

-371 SDGFYIISAL
+371 SDGFYIIAAL
-381 RGEDGAIVDFEIV
+381 RGADGSILDFEMV

-414 RLQSRAHEAYFRD
+414 RLQSRAHEPYFRD

-434 AMQSGFSEEEIELPD
+434 AMVSGFSEEEIELPE

-458 RRRLV
+458 RRRVV

-507 LPGALARAA
+507 LPGALGRAA
-516 IAQHMLALLFI
+516 IARHMLALLFI

-650 FQPELFETIRNRRE
+650 FQPELFETIRSRRE
-664 LEQSLVAALEQDQ
+664 LEQSLVAALELDQ
-677 FLVVYQPRVDALSGQ
+677 FLVVYQPRVDAMSGQ

-698 LVRWRHP
+698 LVRWHHP

-739 MAHWQAAGQELV
+739 MARWQASGLELV

-765 DVHQVLASALARH
+765 DVHQVLASALTRH
-778 RIDARMIEVE
+778 RIDARLIEVE

-883 DILRALQCNEVQGYF
+883 DILRTLQCNEVQGYF
-898 ISRPVPAEH
+898 ISRPVPAEQ
-907 MLALMRK
+907 MLALMHQ

-919 LPAPVLPPYSPVHG
+919 LPAPAL
-933 AENNAVS
+933 AL

>member
-1 MADTGTM
+1 M

-19 AVVEMSRA
+19 AVVEMSKA

-40 PLLCLALCGVLWTA
+40 PLLCLALCAVLWTA
-54 TLLQLEAEKKVAR
+54 ALLQLEAEKKVAQ

-102 WENSRGHLRLDQ
+102 WENSHDHLRLDQ

-171 LGRANGDAAATAPGA
+171 LGRANGANGAAAPGA
-186 GGSLVHFTRRLED
+186 DDSLVHFTRRLED

-244 RLGARVLPADGE
+244 RLGSRVLPV
-256 HGNSATPFLDTSF
+256 HGGQRSQGTPFLDTSF

-324 YIGIALGVTLL
+324 YTVIALGVTVL

-381 RGEDGAIVDFEIV
+381 RGDDGAIVDFEIV

-414 RLQSRAHEAYFRD
+414 RLQSRAHEPYFRD

-626 DVLLKNADIA
+626 EVLLKNADIA

-677 FLVVYQPRVDALSGQ
+677 FLVVYQPRVDAMSGQ

-726 QLGEVVIEKVCLQ
+726 QLGEVVIEKVCQQ
-739 MAHWQAAGQELV
+739 MARWQAAGQELV

-919 LPAPVLPPYSPVHG
+919 LAAPVLPPYSTVQS
-933 AENNAVS
+933 AENNAIS

>member
-1 MADTGTM
+1 M
-8 FLRQFVNNNNA
+8 FLRQFFKRHHA
-19 AVVEMSRA
+19 AMAQMGKA
-27 DFLRANLRLILAW
+27 DFLKANLRLILAW
-40 PLLCLALCGVLWTA
+40 PLLGMALCAVLWAA
-54 TLLQLEAEKKVAR
+54 TMLQLEAEKKVAQ
-67 QQALDSVAS
+67 QQALDNVAS
-76 QSKAY
+76 LSKAY
-81 GQYLLRTL
+81 SQYLLRTV

-102 WENSRGHLRLDQ
+102 WENAGGRLSLEQ
-114 LKTQG
+114 LKTRG

-127 IVAILD
+127 IVAIFD
-133 RKGHAVTATAP
+133 RKGHAVTTTAP
-144 LTRLR
+144 VQRLR
-149 TNERSD
+149 TSERSD

-171 LGRANGDAAATAPGA
+171 LGKASEGEDS
-186 GGSLVHFTRRLED
+186 SLVHFTRRLED
-199 EDGNF
+199 ADGNF

-213 SSYFSEFYDSV
+213 SAYFSEFYDSV

-238 GELFST
+238 GELLSV
-244 RLGARVLPADGE
+244 RLGATVIAPRG
-256 HGNSATPFLDTSF
+256 TPFLDTSF
-269 LETDSGAMESGG
+269 LDGDSGAMQSAG
-281 RVAFSDKQNRY
+281 RTAFADAQSRY

-305 VVGLA
+305 VVALA
-310 DSEMLHP
+310 DTQVLQP
-317 YEETRTI
+317 YQETRTI
-324 YIGIALGVTLL
+324 YLGIASAVSLL
-335 LLAFTVIATVLSLR
+335 LLAFTCIATGLSLR

-371 SDGFYIISAL
+371 SDGFYIIAAL
-381 RGEDGAIVDFEIV
+381 RDAEGAIMDFELV

-400 AGYFGVRREQLLGM
+400 ADFFGVRREQLLGM
-414 RLQSRAHEAYFRD
+414 RLQSRAHEPYFRD

-434 AMQSGFSEEEIELPD
+434 AMESGFSEEEIELGE

-474 DISTAKEHERDL
+474 DISAAKLHEQDL

-500 RYWLQQF
+500 RHWLQQF

-516 IAQHMLALLFI
+516 REGHMLALLFI
-527 DLDGFKDIND
+527 DFDGFKDIND

-547 LRAASLRLKAVLR
+547 LRAASLRLNAVLR

-575 VLDPVEDDS
+575 LLDPVEDDS

-592 IAIAFDE
+592 IAMAFDE

-604 SERHKM
+604 PERHKM
-610 GASIGISLY
+610 GASIGISMY

-626 DVLLKNADIA
+626 DVLMKNADIA
-636 MYAVKVA
+636 MYAVKTA

-650 FQPELFETIRNRRE
+650 FQPALFETIRHRRE
-664 LEQSLVAALEQDQ
+664 LEQSLVTALEQDE
-677 FLVVYQPRVDALSGQ
+677 FLVVYQPRVDTMSGQ

-698 LVRWRHP
+698 LVRWQHP

-726 QLGEVVIEKVCLQ
+726 QLGEVVIEKVCQQL
-739 MAHWQAAGQELV
+739 ARWKTYGLELV

-757 SARQFGRG
+757 SARQFSRG
-765 DVHQVLASALARH
+765 DVHRVLASALARH
-778 RIDARMIEVE
+778 GIDARLIEVE

-794 MDEQNRAVEQLS
+794 MDEQNRAVEQLA

-861 LSMAHALGMSV
+861 VSMAHALGMSV

-883 DILRALQCNEVQGYF
+883 DMLHALQCNEVQGYF
-898 ISRPVPAEH
+898 ISRPVLAEQ
-907 MLALMRK
+907 MLELMLK
-914 RFLIP
+914 RFLIDH
-919 LPAPVLPPYSPVHG
+919 PAQPRSHPRTPCSLAS
-933 AENNAVS
+933 

>member
-1 MADTGTM
+1 M

-27 DFLRANLRLILAW
+27 DFLKANLRLILAW
-40 PLLCLALCGVLWTA
+40 PMLCLALCAVLWTA
-54 TLLQLEAEKKVAR
+54 TLLQLEAEKKVAQ

-81 GQYLLRTL
+81 SQYLLRTL

-102 WENSRGHLRLDQ
+102 WENSHDHLRLDQ

-133 RKGHAVTATAP
+133 RKGQAVTSTAP

-171 LGRANGDAAATAPGA
+171 LGRASTAPAAPGSA
-186 GGSLVHFTRRLED
+186 DSLVHFTRRLED

-238 GELFST
+238 GELFSM
-244 RLGARVLPADGE
+244 RLGSRVLPVPGA
-256 HGNSATPFLDTSF
+256 HGGAPFLDTSF
-269 LETDSGAMESGG
+269 LETDSGAVESGG
-281 RVAFSDKQNRY
+281 RFAFSDKQNRY

-324 YIGIALGVTLL
+324 YTGIALAVTLL
-335 LLAFTVIATVLSLR
+335 LLAFTVVATVLSLR

-371 SDGFYIISAL
+371 SDGFYIIAAL
-381 RGEDGAIVDFEIV
+381 RGGDGVIADFEIV

-414 RLQSRAHEAYFRD
+414 RLQSRAHEPYFRD

-500 RYWLQQF
+500 RYWLQHF

-650 FQPELFETIRNRRE
+650 FQPELFETIRSRRE

-919 LPAPVLPPYSPVHG
+919 LAAPVLPPYSTVQS
-933 AENNAVS
+933 AENNVVS

>member
-1 MADTGTM
+1 M

-27 DFLRANLRLILAW
+27 DFLKANLRLILAW
-40 PLLCLALCGVLWTA
+40 PLLGLVLCAVLWTA
-54 TLLQLEAEKKVAR
+54 TLLQLEAEKKVAQ
-67 QQALDSVAS
+67 QQALDSVS
-76 QSKAY
+76 SLSKAY

-102 WENSRGHLRLDQ
+102 WENSRGQLRLDQ

-133 RKGHAVTATAP
+133 RKGHPVTATAP
-144 LTRLR
+144 LQRLR
-149 TNERSD
+149 VNERSD

-171 LGRANGDAAATAPGA
+171 LGRSNAASEATPGA
-186 GGSLVHFTRRLED
+186 DESLVHFTRRLED

-213 SSYFSEFYDSV
+213 SSYFSEFYNSV
-224 NFGKL
+224 SFGKF
-229 GMSAMVGEE
+229 GISAMVGEE

-244 RLGARVLPADGE
+244 RLGSRVLPTRSGE
-256 HGNSATPFLDTSF
+256 GTPFLDTSF
-269 LETDSGAMESGG
+269 LETESGALHSGG
-281 RVAFSDKQNRY
+281 RIAFSDKQSRY

-305 VVGLA
+305 VVGLS
-310 DSEMLHP
+310 DGEMLHP

-324 YIGIALGVTLL
+324 YIGIALAVTAL
-335 LLAFTVIATVLSLR
+335 LLAFAAVATVLSLR

-371 SDGFYIISAL
+371 SDGFYIISVL
-381 RGEDGAIVDFEIV
+381 RGEDGSILDFEIV

-414 RLQSRAHEAYFRD
+414 RLQSRAHEPYFRD
-427 LIHNYRA
+427 LIYNYRA

-474 DISTAKEHERDL
+474 DISAAKEHERDL

-507 LPGALARAA
+507 LPGALGRAA
-516 IAQHMLALLFI
+516 IARQMLALLFI

-547 LRAASLRLKAVLR
+547 LRAASLRLKGVLR

-619 PRDGAET
+619 PRDGVET
-626 DVLLKNADIA
+626 EVLLKNADIA

-677 FLVVYQPRVDALSGQ
+677 FLVVYQPRVDAMSGQ

-698 LVRWRHP
+698 LVRWHHP
-705 QHGMVPP
+705 LHGMVPP

-739 MAHWQAAGQELV
+739 MARWQTSGLELV

-765 DVHQVLASALARH
+765 DVHQVLASALTRH
-778 RIDARMIEVE
+778 RIDARLIEVE

-898 ISRPVPAEH
+898 ISRPVPAEQ
-907 MLALMRK
+907 MLALMQQ

-919 LPAPVLPPYSPVHG
+919 LPAPAPASQNVVMG
-933 AENNAVS
+933 EENNAVS

>member
-1 MADTGTM
+1 M

-40 PLLCLALCGVLWTA
+40 PMLCLALCAVLWTA
-54 TLLQLEAEKKVAR
+54 TLLQLEAEKKVAQ

-81 GQYLLRTL
+81 SQYLLRTL

-102 WENSRGHLRLDQ
+102 WENSHDHLRLDQ

-133 RKGHAVTATAP
+133 RKGQAVTSTAP

-171 LGRANGDAAATAPGA
+171 LGRASTAPSA
-186 GGSLVHFTRRLED
+186 PRSADSLVHFTRRLED

-238 GELFST
+238 GELFSM
-244 RLGARVLPADGE
+244 RLGSRVLPVPGA
-256 HGNSATPFLDTSF
+256 HGGAPFLDTSF
-269 LETDSGAMESGG
+269 LETDSGAMESGS
-281 RVAFSDKQNRY
+281 RFAFSDKQNRY

-324 YIGIALGVTLL
+324 YTGIALAVTLL
-335 LLAFTVIATVLSLR
+335 LLAFTVVATVLSLR

-371 SDGFYIISAL
+371 SDGFYIIAAL
-381 RGEDGAIVDFEIV
+381 RGGDGVIADFEIV

-414 RLQSRAHEAYFRD
+414 RLQSRAHEPYFRD

-650 FQPELFETIRNRRE
+650 FQPELFETIRSRRE

-692 LCSMEA
+692 MCSMEA

-739 MAHWQAAGQELV
+739 MARWQASGLELV

-778 RIDARMIEVE
+778 RIDARLIEVE

-898 ISRPVPAEH
+898 ISLPVPAEQ
-907 MLALMRK
+907 MLALMHQ

-919 LPAPVLPPYSPVHG
+919 LPAPVP
-933 AENNAVS
+933 AA

>member
-1 MADTGTM
+1 M

-19 AVVEMSRA
+19 AVVEMSKA

-40 PLLCLALCGVLWTA
+40 PLLCLALCAVLWTA
-54 TLLQLEAEKKVAR
+54 ALLQLEAEKKVAQ

-102 WENSRGHLRLDQ
+102 WENSHDHLRLDQ

-171 LGRANGDAAATAPGA
+171 LGRANGANGAAAPGA
-186 GGSLVHFTRRLED
+186 DDSLVHFTRRLED

-244 RLGARVLPADGE
+244 RLGSRVLPV
-256 HGNSATPFLDTSF
+256 HGGQRSQGTPFLDTSF

-324 YIGIALGVTLL
+324 YTVIALGVTVL

-381 RGEDGAIVDFEIV
+381 RGDDGAIVDFEIV

-414 RLQSRAHEAYFRD
+414 RLQSRAHEPYFRD

-626 DVLLKNADIA
+626 EVLLKNADIA

-677 FLVVYQPRVDALSGQ
+677 FLVVYQPRVDAMSGQ

-726 QLGEVVIEKVCLQ
+726 QLGEVVIEKVCQQ
-739 MAHWQAAGQELV
+739 MARWQAAGQELV

-919 LPAPVLPPYSPVHG
+919 LAAPVLPPYSTVQS
-933 AENNAVS
+933 AENNVAS